1 MKFKIT
7 NFLFLFIFTAL
18 ISGKNVQ
25 YLKGFEVDYTLKKGP
40 MNLTEIIPMNMAFQT
55 KLKYIYNSKGDK
67 VLFFN
72 ENQNGLLFSKV
83 TYISDSTKLF
93 LENFDNCLEVDC
105 DLIN

>member
-40 MNLTEIIPMNMAFQT
+40 MNSAEIIPMNMAFQT
-55 KLKYIYNSKGDK
+55 KLTYIYHSKGDK

-93 LENFDNCLEVDC
+93 LENVDNCLEVNC
-105 DLIN
+105 D

>member
-40 MNLTEIIPMNMAFQT
+40 MNSAEIIPMNMAFQT
-55 KLKYIYNSKGDK
+55 KLTYIYHSKGDK

-72 ENQNGLLFSKV
+72 EKSEWIVIF
-83 TYISDSTKLF
+83 
-93 LENFDNCLEVDC
+93 
-105 DLIN
+105 

>member
-7 NFLFLFIFTAL
+7 NFFLLFVFTAL

-40 MNLTEIIPMNMAFQT
+40 MNSTEIIPMNMAFQT
-55 KLKYIYNSKGDK
+55 KLTYIYQSKGDK

-83 TYISDSTKLF
+83 TYISDSTRLF
-93 LENFDNCLEVDC
+93 LENVDNCLGVDC
-105 DLIN
+105 D